1 MGELG
6 FDDDEDEYVLPLS
19 NERWQTELG
28 QEILECLIRRRVT
41 LDSPTG
47 SADSCGSNTPEV
59 SDGVRI

>member
-28 QEILECLIRRRVT
+28 QEILECLIRHRAT
-41 LDSPTG
+41 LESPTG

-59 SDGVRI
+59 SDSVRT